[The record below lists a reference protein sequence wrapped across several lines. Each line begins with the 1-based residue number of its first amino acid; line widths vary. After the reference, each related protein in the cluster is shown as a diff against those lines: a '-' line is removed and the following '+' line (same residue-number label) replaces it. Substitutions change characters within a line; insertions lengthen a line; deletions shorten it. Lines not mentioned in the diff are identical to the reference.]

1 MSDKRALLQCIRLL
15 TEEQVL
21 NGRAGIITDHHN
33 KLLPRLTADKTAA
46 TSSSRRSVE
55 KTTRQPGNDTS
66 QVGVGEDES
75 VVAEAR
81 ASQWGEYEHLMQLAS
96 RETRDLKGWA
106 HFDRVFLISALND
119 DGVADVRVSLVTCF
133 TVLVS

>member
-33 KLLPRLTADKTAA
+33 KLLPRLTTDKTAVA
-46 TSSSRRSVE
+46 GSSRRSVE

-66 QVGVGEDES
+66 QVGVGEES

-106 HFDRVFLISALND
+106 YFDRVFLISALND
-119 DGVADVRVSLVTCF
+119 DGVADVRVSLVKCF